1 MLRTQHKKCN
11 PRAATALIAYGVVLR
26 KRFGARSRLVGNGQ
40 RKKLFGSREA
50 REHSGNRRP
59 SPGRVIS
66 PRYDP
71 PGSVYGRPHQLLRP
85 LHTGAAISHSDEE
98 KIAMAA
104 EEAGCQEE
112 SSRSTQTAHRTA
124 HRRVNARET
133 NQSIWDLSWVRRRT
147 HLSRGADRIP
157 IRARRQTMWSCR
169 RLRIGM
175 VEDGIHCASAA
186 CISSTGRSPG

>member
-1 MLRTQHKKCN
+1 MQCPCRDCAYRLWGGAQKTIRSQKSVGRERTTEEIIWIERG
-11 PRAATALIAYGVVLR
+11 P
-26 KRFGARSRLVGNGQ
+26 GAQWEPTTKSRTRNFSSVC
-40 RKKLFGSREA
+40 
-50 REHSGNRRP
+50 
-59 SPGRVIS
+59 
-66 PRYDP
+66 P
-71 PGSVYGRPHQLLRP
+71 PGSVYDRPHQPLRP

-104 EEAGCQEE
+104 AEAGCQEE
-112 SSRSTQTAHRTA
+112 SSRSTQTAHR
-124 HRRVNARET
+124 RVNARET
-133 NQSIWDLSWVRRRT
+133 NQSIRDLSWVRRRT